1 MEKKNER
8 FVVLAVDDDPYVL
21 ESVSLLLKG
30 YGYSV
35 EQCSSAEEALDLLRH
50 RIDVV
55 LTDVKMPNISGIEL
69 LERIHRSNAD
79 LPVILMT
86 GYAELDIAI
95 DAIKKGAFDFITKPY
110 NSRHLIHSIEK
121 AIKYGSL
128 LRAEKQYKSMLEDT
142 VKKRTAELSDALAMV
157 KSVSTEI
164 IQRLINVAEFRD
176 TETGAHIAR
185 IGMYANKIA
194 EELNMPDDFIETI
207 VFAGPMHDIG
217 KVGIPDNILLKP
229 GALTKD
235 EFHTM
240 KNHTVIGS
248 KVLAGSSHPSIR
260 MASSIAMSHHERWD
274 GKGYPSG
281 LKGNDIPLEGRII
294 MIADQYDALRSKRP
308 YRDGLSHEETY
319 GIITEGD
326 GRTLPEHFDP
336 IVLNAFVRLA
346 PTFDEIF
353 NISQL

>member
-1 MEKKNER
+1 MKKKDDK
-8 FVVLAVDDDPYVL
+8 FVILAVDDDPYVL

-35 EQCSSAEEALDLLRH
+35 EQCSNAEEALALLH
-50 RIDVV
+50 YNIDVV

-69 LERIHRSNAD
+69 LERIHSSNAD

-121 AIKYGSL
+121 AIKFGSL
-128 LRAEKQYKSMLEDT
+128 LRAEKHYKAMLEDT
-142 VKKRTAELSDALAMV
+142 VKKRTEELSDALAMV

-164 IQRLINVAEFRD
+164 IQRLINIAEFRD

-185 IGMYANKIA
+185 IGLYANKLA
-194 EELNMPDDFIETI
+194 EELNLSEDFVETI
-207 VFAGPMHDIG
+207 AFAGPMHDIG

-229 GALTKD
+229 GSLTSD
-235 EFHTM
+235 EFKTM
-240 KNHTVIGS
+240 KNHTLIGG
-248 KVLAGSSHPSIR
+248 KVLAGSTHPSIQ
-260 MASSIAMSHHERWD
+260 MAASIAITHHERWD

-281 LKGNDIPLEGRII
+281 LKGDEIPLEGRII
-294 MIADQYDALRSKRP
+294 MIADQYDALRSNRP
-308 YRDGLSHEETY
+308 YRNGLSHEKTY
-319 GIITEGD
+319 AIITEGD
-326 GRTLPEHFDP
+326 GRTMPEHFDP
-336 IVLNAFVRLA
+336 KVLNAFVRLA

-353 NISQL
+353 NIS